1 MYFQLEAFIFLT
13 VNLIKSSST
22 NSLVNF
28 DYEENPNQL
37 KYVKWIVNELLLL
50 SKVKNFNCVT
60 VANLNNDF
68 IENDFNNLLLEELS
82 SQSLFQVIHQNVFL
96 IEYKNRLSCNE
107 LQILIDTNFQ
117 TIFKNVE
124 KFSNLSK
131 SKFFIVLYPWTEL
144 KTTTKFNPLKWPTN
158 SFKHVDVIV
167 VINFMIF
174 RLQSPYQ
181 KKDRIFEL
189 KESFYENRNVMVNFG
204 GKHLR
209 VSALDCRPF
218 NYWTESFIESGSVQ
232 LICDYGNINQKNC
245 SKCLFFFL
253 LKSTKNFHFR
263 KIRRNRIKTSI
274 NNKYKIKF
282 FLEYNFTIKWNL
294 WRTTK

>member
-22 NSLVNF
+22 NSLLNSS

-50 SKVKNFNCVT
+50 SKVKKFNCVT

-68 IENDFNNLLLEELS
+68 FEDDFNNLLLEELS
-82 SQSLFQVIHQNVFL
+82 SQSLFQVIHQNVFH
-96 IEYKNRLSCNE
+96 IEYKNRLSCDE

-131 SKFFIVLYPWTEL
+131 SKFFIVLFPWTEL

-218 NYWTESFIESGSVQ
+218 NYWTKSNESFIKSGSVQ
-232 LICDYGNINQKNC
+232 LICDYGNTNQKNC
-245 SKCLFFFL
+245 SK
-253 LKSTKNFHFR
+253 
-263 KIRRNRIKTSI
+263 
-274 NNKYKIKF
+274 
-282 FLEYNFTIKWNL
+282 
-294 WRTTK
+294 